1 METCENL
8 ARHLGALGGRVA
20 RASNLLRT
28 RVDVALEEQN
38 RDLLH
43 SMDRRPRMQLR
54 LQETVEDLSVAAITY
69 YVVSL
74 IIYLAQ
80 GAEELGSPINPDLAG
95 MISLPFVAGII
106 WYWIRRVRKALKR
119 EADPGSK
126 D

>member
-8 ARHLGALGGRVA
+8 ARRLQTLGGRVA
-20 RASNLLRT
+20 RDSNLLRT

-43 SMDRRPRMQLR
+43 SMVRRATMQLQ
-54 LQETVEDLSVAAITY
+54 LQETVEGLSMAAITY

-80 GAEELGSPINPDLAG
+80 VAEELGSPINPYLAG
-95 MISLPFVAGII
+95 MITLPSVAGII
-106 WYWIRRVRKALKR
+106 WYGVRRVRKALKR
-119 EADPGSK
+119 GADPGSK